1 MGLYVSVSR
10 QLVVNQSGPDPTRW
24 RSMAVIGVA
33 QLLLILDMTIVNVAL
48 PTVQQSLHIEDAD
61 RHWVITAY
69 TLTFGGLLL
78 LGGRIA
84 DYTGR
89 KRAFVGGLIGFA
101 VASAAGGLAVNAG
114 MLYAARALQG
124 AFGALLAPA
133 ALSLLTV
140 AFTDPQERAKA
151 FALYGGIAGGGGAL
165 GLLLGG
171 VLTEYAS
178 WRWTLLIGAPIAVA
192 AAVAALRIV
201 RDSRAEGRPR
211 YDLPGAVTGTAG
223 LVALVYG
230 FSVAGTEGWR
240 APATVVALVA
250 ALLLLAG
257 FVVIEV
263 RAAEPMLP
271 MRVVVD
277 RNRGGAY
284 LARLLVGVAIFGV
297 FLFLTYY
304 LQQTLGY
311 APLQAG
317 VAFLPFTCGIVV
329 GSVLAVRAM
338 PRLGPR
344 LAMLAGLASSVIGM
358 CMLTRVGVHTGYW
371 SHVLPAEMVLSV
383 GMGLTFGPLS
393 STALIGI
400 EDRDA
405 GVASALVNTAQQVGG
420 TLGTALL
427 NTIATTAAAGY
438 VVAHSGG
445 GRPPVAVHAEAVTH
459 GYTFVFGVSALLLI
473 AAVLTT
479 AALVNEKAGG
489 REPVPAH

>member
-1 MGLYVSVSR
+1 MGVYVSASR
-10 QLVVNQSGPDPTRW
+10 QVVGSQTPEPDPTRW
-24 RSMAVIGVA
+24 RAMAVIGVA

-48 PTVQQSLHIEDAD
+48 PTAQQSLHIADAD
-61 RHWVITAY
+61 RHWVVTAY

-84 DYTGR
+84 DFTGR

-101 VASAAGGLAVNAG
+101 AASADGGLAVDAG
-114 MLYAARALQG
+114 MLFAARALQG

-140 AFTDPQERAKA
+140 AFTDPGERAKA

-178 WRWTLLIGAPIAVA
+178 WRWTLLIGAPIAIA
-192 AAVAALRIV
+192 AAVVALRIV
-201 RDSRAEGRPR
+201 RDSRAAGRPR

-230 FSVAGTEGWR
+230 FSLAGTDGWR
-240 APATVVALVA
+240 APATVAALAA
-250 ALLLLAG
+250 ALLLLGG
-257 FVVIEV
+257 FVAIE
-263 RAAEPMLP
+263 AHTAEPMLP
-271 MRVVVD
+271 MRVVLD

-311 APLQAG
+311 GPLR
-317 VAFLPFTCGIVV
+317 PFTCGIVV
-329 GSVLAVRAM
+329 GSVLAVRTL

-371 SHVLPAEMVLSV
+371 SHVLPAEVVLSV

-393 STALIGI
+393 STALIGVD
-400 EDRDA
+400 DRDA

-427 NTIATTAAAGY
+427 NTIATTAAARY
-438 VVAHSGG
+438 VGAQAGG
-445 GRPPVAVHAEAVTH
+445 AQPSAVVQAEAVTH
-459 GYTFVFGVSALLLI
+459 GYSVVFGVSALLLI
-473 AAVLTT
+473 GAVVST
-479 AALVNEKAGG
+479 AALVDEEPLARPAPKADT
-489 REPVPAH
+489 V

>member
-1 MGLYVSVSR
+1 MTLYVSASR
-10 QLVVNQSGPDPTRW
+10 QRESPVPDPARW

-48 PTVQQSLHIEDAD
+48 PTAQQALHIADAD

-84 DYTGR
+84 DFTGR
-89 KRAFVGGLIGFA
+89 KRAFVGGLLGFA
-101 VASAAGGLAVNAG
+101 VASAAGGLAANAG
-114 MLYAARALQG
+114 MLFAARALQG

-140 AFTDPQERAKA
+140 AFTEPAERAKA

-178 WRWTLLIGAPIAVA
+178 WRWTLLIGAPIAAVA
-192 AAVAALRIV
+192 AAAALRLV
-201 RDSRAEGRPR
+201 RDSRAGDRVR
-211 YDLPGAVTGTAG
+211 YDVPGVVTGTAG

-230 FSVAGTEGWR
+230 FSLAGTDGWR
-240 APATVVALVA
+240 APVTFVALGA
-250 ALLLLAG
+250 ALLLLVA
-257 FVVIEV
+257 FVIVE
-263 RAAEPMLP
+263 AFTAEPMLP

-311 APLQAG
+311 APLRAG
-317 VAFLPFTCGIVV
+317 AAFLPFTCGIVV
-329 GSVLAVRAM
+329 GSVLAVRAL
-338 PRLGPR
+338 PWLGPR
-344 LAMLAGLASSVIGM
+344 LAMVTGLASSAIGM

-371 SHVLPAEMVLSV
+371 SHVLPAELVISV

-393 STALIGI
+393 STALIGVD
-400 EDRDA
+400 ERDA

-420 TLGTALL
+420 SLGTALL
-427 NTIATTAAAGY
+427 NTIATSAAAGHLA
-438 VVAHSGG
+438 AHHG
-445 GRPPVAVHAEAVTH
+445 PLAVAVTH
-459 GYTFVFGVSALLLI
+459 GYTLVFGVSALLLI
-473 AAVLTT
+473 AAVVST
-479 AALVNEKAGG
+479 AILVDG
-489 REPVPAH
+489 RAS